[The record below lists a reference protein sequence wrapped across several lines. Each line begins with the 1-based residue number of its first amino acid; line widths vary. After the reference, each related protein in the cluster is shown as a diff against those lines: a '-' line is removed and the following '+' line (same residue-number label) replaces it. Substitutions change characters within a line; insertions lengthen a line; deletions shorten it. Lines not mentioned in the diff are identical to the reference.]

1 MLVFKGLLLI
11 FVNCEI
17 NVLGF
22 SFHCLANKVNSG
34 DSGPSAYEGICL
46 ALMWHLCSE
55 SVNSPD
61 GWPGS

>member
-22 SFHCLANKVNSG
+22 SFHCLANKVDSG
-34 DSGPSAYEGICL
+34 DRVA
-46 ALMWHLCSE
+46 HLHMKV
-55 SVNSPD
+55 SVLL
-61 GWPGS
+61 